1 VHDGTIGLDWP
12 TEDVVAILQVYNDNF
27 RLGGIVGFLTDA
39 EVVVGF
45 KGLGEREKL
54 DDNT

>member
-45 KGLGEREKL
+45 KGLREREKL